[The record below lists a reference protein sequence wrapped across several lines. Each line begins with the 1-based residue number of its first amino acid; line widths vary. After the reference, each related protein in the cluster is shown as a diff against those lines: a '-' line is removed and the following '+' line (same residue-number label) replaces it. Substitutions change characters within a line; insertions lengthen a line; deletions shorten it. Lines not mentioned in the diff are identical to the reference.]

1 MTNIL
6 ITLFQQCGAAAHEIV
21 KNQPPVMPPKGA
33 GWTDVIIV
41 SIICLTALLIALTVF
56 RSLVA
61 IKKEKHQA
69 ELNQFKEEV
78 AKEKED
84 RDFNATVT
92 TRAKFFKF
100 LEEHYDTDN
109 EKLVNSEYYKTIN
122 EYLNGK

>member
-6 ITLFQQCGAAAHEIV
+6 ITLFQQCGASAHEIV
-21 KNQPPVMPPKGA
+21 KSQPPVMPPKGA

-41 SIICLTALLIALTVF
+41 SIICLTALLTALTVF

-100 LEEHYDTDN
+100 LEEHYETDN
-109 EKLVNSEYYKTIN
+109 EKLVNSEYYKTLN
-122 EYLNGK
+122 KYLNGE